1 MSISQMIQ
9 CMKQNK
15 DPSHLL
21 ISYRGKDWESIVR
34 YHSPSLLYPKHIVLC
49 KTNSMKLVLTGW
61 HKDQYTDYYTNYS
74 VLHTLLVKGSMFH
87 STNSKDKI
95 AGRFVS
101 RMYLYTPPHTKLELS
116 SFQTSCT
123 LQLQQFSYLY

>member
-1 MSISQMIQ
+1 MSISQIIQ

-21 ISYRGKDWESIVR
+21 KSYRGSDWVTMVR
-34 YHSPSLLYPKHIVLC
+34 YNSPSLLYPKHIVLC
-49 KTNSMKLVLTGW
+49 KNNSMRLVLTGW
-61 HKDQYTDYYTNYS
+61 YKDQYTDQYTNYS
-74 VLHTLLVKGSMFH
+74 VLHTLLLKGSMFH
-87 STNSKDKI
+87 SMNVKDKI
-95 AGRFVS
+95 AGRIVP

-123 LQLQQFSYLY
+123 LQLQQVSYLY